1 MEMTIS
7 ILDETSSGESISNST
22 IQLALEV
29 TTLRE
34 LIRCRVQR
42 EVEAFNQENPEV
54 FQGLVQ
60 PEESERILNGYKLKE
75 ARKLDW
81 EKQYQKAI
89 NSFERNGFLVL
100 LNDRQ
105 ITDLDEELH
114 LSSSSQIHFL
124 RLTPLVGG

>member
-22 IQLALEV
+22 IHLALEA

-42 EVEAFNQENPEV
+42 EVEAFNQTAPEV

-60 PEESERILNGYKLKE
+60 PEESERLLNGYKLKE

-81 EKQYQKAI
+81 QKQYQKAI
-89 NSFERNGFLVL
+89 HSFERNGFLVL

-114 LSSSSQIHFL
+114 LSSSTQIRFL